1 VNRNQRGKLSI
12 TGGFDRGEIGFRV
25 PLERQRQRR
34 TGLEVT
40 KCGCD
45 GKDVVGDGSAREES
59 DLGSSFSKETLFTQ
73 TCFF

>member
-1 VNRNQRGKLSI
+1 MLRICHKNLELHRFRTYTFNYLR
-12 TGGFDRGEIGFRV
+12 FDRGEIGFRV

-45 GKDVVGDGSAREES
+45 GKDVVGDGSPREES
-59 DLGSSFSKETLFTQ
+59 DLGS
-73 TCFF
+73 